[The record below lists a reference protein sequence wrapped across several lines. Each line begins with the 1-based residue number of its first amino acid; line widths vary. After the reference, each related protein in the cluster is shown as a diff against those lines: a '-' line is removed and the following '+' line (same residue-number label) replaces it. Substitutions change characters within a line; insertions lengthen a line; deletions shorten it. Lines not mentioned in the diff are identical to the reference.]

1 MKLVALVGVAAALQ
15 APRCSRTQRT
25 KLSATRDGAQR
36 RRLLVGGGGAVLL
49 SPLQKALAL
58 PAAAAPRVVCDG
70 FAVAATDDRK
80 YRLVELASGMRV
92 LLAINSEHSKNLKS
106 DAFRVYQLEKSLF
119 PAAHPFSKFGTGN
132 RTTLRPPD
140 GTGEPPRGALVEFY
154 GEHYRSLT
162 LKWIVPFEGEDA
174 AAVQASRLRDRFAK
188 PDLFLSHVLATRAR
202 SLYAI

>member
-92 LLAINSEHSKNLKS
+92 LL
-106 DAFRVYQLEKSLF
+106 
-119 PAAHPFSKFGTGN
+119 
-132 RTTLRPPD
+132 
-140 GTGEPPRGALVEFY
+140 
-154 GEHYRSLT
+154 RSLT

-188 PDLFLSHVLATRAR
+188 PDLFLSHVLGHEGPQ
-202 SLYAI
+202 SLQRI